1 MKIEEFAQ
9 IVQELREDYPGYEVV
24 IGGVPE
30 GENRYEIDCR
40 VGNPEK
46 TIYL

>member
-9 IVQELREDYPGYEVV
+9 LVQDLLADCPGYEVV

-30 GENRYEIDCR
+30 GGDRYEIDCR

-46 TIYL
+46 KIYL